1 MLEVA
6 DMLIGEVLER
16 VPLEES
22 WQMAANKLADT
33 VRNIYLNN
41 TRAGY
46 TAWEEGFSES
56 PVQVEMI
63 RNEGFLNVY
72 EIEYI
77 FKWWGDD
84 SDPEALAGE
93 LEVIWKLQ
101 VRGAAKFYKTRCRLA
116 ERDFVVGVYGT
127 EGKKREA
134 FRAEFLQAF
143 QTWRKLLENI

>member
-1 MLEVA
+1 MIVS
-6 DMLIGEVLER
+6 EVLER
-16 VPLEES
+16 VPLETS

-33 VRNIYLNN
+33 VRNIYLSNSK
-41 TRAGY
+41 AGY

-77 FKWWGDD
+77 FKWWGNGTGPDGI
-84 SDPEALAGE
+84 AGE
-93 LEVIWKLQ
+93 LDVIWKLQ
-101 VRGAAKFYKTRCRLA
+101 NRGAAKFYKTHCSLSA
-116 ERDFVVGVYGT
+116 RDFETGTYGS
-127 EGKKREA
+127 ESKKREA

-143 QTWRKLLENI
+143 QTWRNLLENV

>member
-1 MLEVA
+1 MV
-6 DMLIGEVLER
+6 ISEVLER

-41 TRAGY
+41 TRAGF

-63 RNEGFLNVY
+63 RSEGFLNVY

-77 FKWWGDD
+77 FKWWGNGPV
-84 SDPEALAGE
+84 SGE

-101 VRGAAKFYKTRCRLA
+101 VRGSAKFYKTRCSLT
-116 ERDFVVGVYGT
+116 ERDFEIGSYGT